1 MEGTVGEIRM
11 FAGTFAPRDW
21 SICNG
26 QVLPIRAYVALYSIL
41 GNVYGGDGQTTF
53 KLPDL
58 QGRTI
63 VGAGQSPG
71 LTQYNPGVATGVEA
85 LGINSL
91 EMSAHNH
98 NLTYTAAAGTATVTI
113 KASADQYD
121 QPGPAGNLL
130 GAPDASGESIYGVP
144 QPTAQEVPMATGTLT
159 ITKVTGPQL
168 TSVAIAATGAAVP
181 AVHENRQPSLALN
194 YVICLLGNFPTRN

>member
-11 FAGTFAPRDW
+11 FAGTFAPLDW

-26 QVLPIRAYVALYSIL
+26 QVVPISAYVALYAIL
-41 GNVYGGDGQTTF
+41 GTTYGGDGKTTF
-53 KLPDL
+53 MLPNL

-63 VGAGQSPG
+63 VGAGQGPG
-71 LTQYNPGVATGVEA
+71 LTQYNPGITAGVEA
-85 LGINSL
+85 LSINSS

-98 NLTYTAAAGTATVTI
+98 NLVYTATGTATVTI

-130 GAPDASGESIYGVP
+130 GAPDAFGESIYGVP
-144 QPTAQEVPMATGTLT
+144 QAMVQELPMATGTLT
-159 ITKVTGPQL
+159 VTKVTGPQL
-168 TSVAIAATGAAVP
+168 TSLAVAAMGAAAP

-194 YVICLLGNFPTRN
+194 YVICLRGNFPARD

>member
-1 MEGTVGEIRM
+1 M

-26 QVLPIRAYVALYSIL
+26 QELPIRAYVALYSIL
-41 GNVYGGDGQTTF
+41 GNIYGGDGQTTF
-53 KLPDL
+53 KLPNL

-63 VGAGQSPG
+63 VGAGQGAGLSVYDPG
-71 LTQYNPGVATGVEA
+71 DAPGQEA
-85 LGINSL
+85 LSINSL

-98 NLTYTAAAGTATVTI
+98 NLTYTPTGTATITI
-113 KASADQYD
+113 KASGDQFD

-130 GAPDASGESIYGVP
+130 GAPDAAGESIYGVP
-144 QPTAQEVPMATGTLT
+144 QGTAQEVPMATGTLT
-159 ITKVTGPQL
+159 VTKVTGPQL
-168 TSVAIAATGAAVP
+168 TNVTIAATGAAVP

-194 YVICLLGNFPTRN
+194 YVICLYGNFPTRN

>member
-1 MEGTVGEIRM
+1 MEGTIGEIRM

-21 SICNG
+21 AICNG
-26 QVLPIRAYVALYSIL
+26 QILPVRNYTALFAII
-41 GNVYGGDGQTTF
+41 GNIYGGDGRTTF
-53 KLPDL
+53 MLPNL

-63 VGAGQSPG
+63 VGAGQGPG
-71 LTQYNPGVATGVEA
+71 LTLYDPGDALGEEA
-85 LGINSL
+85 LSINSS

-98 NLTYTAAAGTATVTI
+98 NLAYSPIGTATITI

-130 GAPDASGESIYGVP
+130 GAPDAQGESIYGVP
-144 QPTAQEVPMATGTLT
+144 QATAQEVPMATGTLT
-159 ITKVTGPQL
+159 VTNVTGPQL
-168 TSVAIAATGAAVP
+168 TSVTIAATGAAVP